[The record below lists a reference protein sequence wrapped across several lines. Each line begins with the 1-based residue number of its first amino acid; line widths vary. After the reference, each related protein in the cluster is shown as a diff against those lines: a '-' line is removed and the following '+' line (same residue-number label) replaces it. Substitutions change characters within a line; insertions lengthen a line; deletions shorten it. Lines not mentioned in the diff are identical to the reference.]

1 MPSANFTNDRSNF
14 TVSDQILGGR
24 TQAAPMGWSFN
35 DYTKLYN
42 AAIDLAMQD
51 VPVGSPSV
59 DTYQT
64 CFSTLVYIYTQIR
77 QQRSQDWVTAILN
90 DYYKRGRLRC

>member
-1 MPSANFTNDRSNF
+1 MLHLKHNSVKKGEIMPSGNFTNDRGNF

-64 CFSTLVYIYTQIR
+64 WFLNSSLHLYT
-77 QQRSQDWVTAILN
+77 N
-90 DYYKRGRLRC
+90 